1 MTGGYARS
9 MPALGF
15 DPTPGSV
22 DLTSAMARRYGDVAG
37 ELGSVLGMLKGLD
50 LNSWR
55 GEAAD
60 ATRTRLAVIVS
71 ALQDTMTTTKDL
83 QSTTSAWARK
93 LATFQSEAAALE
105 RQAESVIAEQ
115 DALTTKQKGTIAQ
128 NGTRNPMIDQELDQA
143 SMDLSGIQGQ
153 ARQLHEIYL
162 AAAAGIA
169 DPVTID
175 DLWHGTEPIRKVI
188 EVALAPFDIVAAD
201 HWLDVL
207 KEIGGQPGEL
217 LEGADESIEAAS
229 KLIDD
234 GAPFAERMTALIDAG
249 NALERGG
256 TAVDAW
262 TAFAPG
268 WVKATANSLQGID
281 GLDNVLGVLGITADV
296 GTMISPANS
305 GTLGDVDRGVAFVNG
320 GLLAANMALDG
331 LPVVGEVTLA
341 ATGIYL
347 AGDFLYQHWTPF
359 RDVAK
364 DVGHA
369 AVRVADDVGHWVGSL
384 F

>member
-1 MTGGYARS
+1 MTGGYTRS

-22 DLTSAMARRYGDVAG
+22 DLTSAMARRYGDAAG
-37 ELGSVLGMLKGLD
+37 ELDSVLGMLEGLD
-50 LNSWR
+50 LDSWR
-55 GEAAD
+55 GDAAD
-60 ATRTRLAVIVS
+60 AARTRLAVIVS
-71 ALQDTMTTTKDL
+71 ALQETMTTTKNL
-83 QSTTSAWARK
+83 QSATSDWARK

-115 DALTTKQKGTIAQ
+115 DALTTRQKGTITQ

-143 SMDLSGIQGQ
+143 SLDLSSIQSQ

-162 AAAAGIA
+162 ATATGIA
-169 DPVTID
+169 DPITID

-207 KEIGGQPGEL
+207 KEIGGQPEEL
-217 LEGADESIEAAS
+217 LEDADEAIATAT
-229 KLIDD
+229 KLIGN
-234 GAPFAERMTALIDAG
+234 GASWSERVDALVEAG

-268 WVKATANSLQGID
+268 WVKASANSLQGID